1 MSRIKSLLRKVAMTG
16 WRLLKTY
23 KIIPAHII
31 AEDVMSIG
39 RSRFS
44 RAVLA
49 PDVTTVEVDYP
60 ESQVRLRKLLSK
72 LSSSEQE
79 SARFLRTLIRQS
91 RYDVYDRI
99 YDDLQVFT
107 EQVPANTK
115 LSNLLRERL
124 SIIILKT
131 CMRYEN
137 DDLAIQLLTHIS
149 QGHKDW
155 LQSKFLVLRASKPEL
170 DETEF
175 IKTCLD
181 GHSAGHTI
189 LLERRAGF
197 LFTQGRAAEA
207 KQALTSVDETHS
219 ADIEMQF
226 LRHNLAVSEGS
237 FTSGESPALKRLFHY
252 FNLASFSFDAASSD
266 LSVNSIKFHDVEPV
280 QGDRVV
286 TVIFPIKN
294 CADTIRAAL
303 RSAYLQSYKNIEVI
317 VVDDASTDNTVE
329 VVKATFAEFP
339 HVTSHLYENPISVGP
354 FVSRNIGI
362 KMAHGDFITF
372 NDGDDVSHPQR
383 FAIHVGRMSERDI
396 TMYETSRAVR
406 MTRSGIFEFQPWHP
420 NFYLHVA
427 GATLFARREV
437 FDIAGL
443 FDSVRYDGDFE
454 FSRRLDRLVGSRG
467 GRSLRQPLYIA
478 DLGTA
483 SLTTAGHGTLD
494 VMRRNENRLKYHT
507 VLLDHYDKLTDPSRL
522 VLDGVVRLNHTDYSA
537 LPMHVSADDIRQ
549 TMQQTLLNQFDL
561 R

>member
-1 MSRIKSLLRKVAMTG
+1 MSRVKSILRRIAMVL

-44 RAVLA
+44 RTVLA

-60 ESQVRLRKLLSK
+60 ESQVRLRKLFGK
-72 LSSSEQE
+72 LSTSEQE
-79 SARFLRTLIRQS
+79 SADFLRRLIRAS

-99 YDDLQVFT
+99 YEDLQIFT
-107 EQVPANTK
+107 QKVAANTK

-131 CMRYEN
+131 CMRYDN
-137 DDLAIQLLTHIS
+137 HDLAITLLTHIS
-149 QGHKDW
+149 QDHKDW
-155 LQSKFLVLRASKPEL
+155 LQSKLLVLHASKPEL

-175 IKTCLD
+175 RQSCID
-181 GHSAGHTI
+181 GHSAGHTV
-189 LLERRAGF
+189 LLERRAGY
-197 LFTQGRAAEA
+197 LFTQGRISEATAALKA
-207 KQALTSVDETHS
+207 VDETHS

-226 LRHNLAVSEGS
+226 LRHNLAVEDGS
-237 FTSGESPALKRLFHY
+237 FISGESPALKRLFSY
-252 FNLASFSFDAASSD
+252 FDLASFAFKTEVGE
-266 LSVNSIKFHDVEPV
+266 LSVNAIDFDSVPPIH
-280 QGDRVV
+280 GDKLV

-303 RSAYLQSYKNIEVI
+303 RSAFLQSYKNIEVI

-329 VVKATFAEFP
+329 VVKSTFAEFP
-339 HVTSHLYENPISVGP
+339 DVSSHLFVNPISVGP
-354 FVSRNIGI
+354 FVSRNVGI

-383 FAIHVGRMSERDI
+383 FAIHVSRMSERDI

-406 MTRSGIFEFQPWHP
+406 MTRNGIFEFQPWHP

-437 FDIAGL
+437 FDITGL

-478 DLGTA
+478 DLGTT
-483 SLTTAGHGTLD
+483 SLTTTGHGTLD
-494 VMRRNENRLKYHT
+494 VLRRNENRLKYHK
-507 VLLDHYDKLTDPSRL
+507 VLLDHYDGLTDRSQL
-522 VLDGVVRLNHTDYSA
+522 VLDGILRLNHADYA
-537 LPMHVSADDIRQ
+537 ELPMHIRADDVFQTMRQ
-549 TMQQTLLNQFDL
+549 TLMKQFDL